1 MRDYFFRFE
10 PSKRLIGFNEKDLN
24 DAENCYKDLHLTS
37 KQRRKVR
44 LVLKLAA
51 NFIPISE
58 HAMCGFAFM
67 AIRDYQIDNKI
78 AMTEFE
84 NMPAEA
90 KLEMFSDLLNRIRER
105 LLRAI
110 VKPEQTSVLDN
121 AIKEA
126 YNFYKS
132 NLVQL

>member
-1 MRDYFFRFE
+1 
-10 PSKRLIGFNEKDLN
+10 
-24 DAENCYKDLHLTS
+24 
-37 KQRRKVR
+37 
-44 LVLKLAA
+44 
-51 NFIPISE
+51 
-58 HAMCGFAFM
+58 MCGFAFM